1 FGDPTGRHAF
11 GASFLARIFPPG
23 SHIPI
28 PFIEYTM
35 PQQVDSQYDT
45 NHVVTAYDG
54 FSDFPD
60 RPDNLLAVANA
71 AIGAAIA
78 HTPIGFTGPGDV
90 PPQNIRTTV
99 NSRGATTTTY
109 LVPVNHLPLTLPLRY
124 LGMSD
129 AEVDQIDSV
138 LQPQIDAA
146 YARNDNWFTRPVSVD
161 PVRGLDPLTAPGSIV
176 EGARGLLGSPAF
188 GG

>member
-1 FGDPTGRHAF
+1 MCGC
-11 GASFLARIFPPG
+11 SFRWGCGPWNARL
-23 SHIPI
+23 SNS
-28 PFIEYTM
+28 T
-35 PQQVDSQYDT
+35 
-45 NHVVTAYDG
+45 VTPLTA
-54 FSDFPD
+54 P
-60 RPDNLLAVANA
+60 
-71 AIGAAIA
+71 
-78 HTPIGFTGPGDV
+78 
-90 PPQNIRTTV
+90 RTTV

>member
-1 FGDPTGRHAF
+1 
-11 GASFLARIFPPG
+11 
-23 SHIPI
+23 
-28 PFIEYTM
+28 M

-161 PVRGLDPLTAPGSIV
+161 PVRGLI
-176 EGARGLLGSPAF
+176 R
-188 GG
+188 